1 MPARDNGFDK
11 SKENINRKGRPP
23 KEHCLTDLLKEAL
36 DQPHTKSGKTNKQM
50 IIDKMFELANK
61 GDANILK
68 YLFDRIDGKPLQTI
82 EANVKRD
89 DIDLSKLSK
98 EELKIVAD
106 LNRKRKSQGDDMIIE
121 GTVFEKKVYIN
132 TDKIVKK

>member
-11 SKENINRKGRPP
+11 SKENINRNGRPK

-50 IIDKMFELANK
+50 IIDKMFEKADA
-61 GDANILK
+61 GDPIILK

-82 EANVKRD
+82 EANIKRD
-89 DIDLSKLSK
+89 ETDLSKLSE
-98 EELKIVAD
+98 EELKKLAD
-106 LNRKRKSQGDDMIIE
+106 LNRKRKS
-121 GTVFEKKVYIN
+121 
-132 TDKIVKK
+132 